1 MTRRDDAMT
10 RRDGTTTRSDDATT
24 NASGRL
30 RRALR
35 FGRRAAAAWVLVG
48 AGLTAAAP
56 ASADGASCREWSA
69 EHQAWKAETVRR
81 YLEAAPREVLDTAVF
96 ELLQREAFLTSC
108 DLPVSRAREAFVGW
122 RLVGLAPDEY
132 GRAVVQSLLAESGLT
147 LDVRSWFG
155 PLVSQAR
162 PSSDDWAD
170 AGR

>member
-1 MTRRDDAMT
+1 M
-10 RRDGTTTRSDDATT
+10 DGVTKSD
-24 NASGRL
+24 RL

-56 ASADGASCREWSA
+56 ASADSASCREWSA
-69 EHQAWKAETVRR
+69 EHREWKAEAVRR
-81 YLEAAPREVLDTAVF
+81 YLEGAPRQAMDTAVF

-108 DLPVSRAREAFVGW
+108 DLPVSRARDAFVGW
-122 RLVGLAPDEY
+122 RLVGLGPEEY

-155 PLVSQAR
+155 PLVSQA
-162 PSSDDWAD
+162 PPASEDWGDAASPLASD
-170 AGR
+170 R